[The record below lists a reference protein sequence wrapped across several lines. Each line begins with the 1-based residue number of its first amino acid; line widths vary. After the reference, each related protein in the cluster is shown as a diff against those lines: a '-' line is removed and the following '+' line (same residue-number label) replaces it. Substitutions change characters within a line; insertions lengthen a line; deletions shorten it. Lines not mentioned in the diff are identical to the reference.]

1 MAFRLV
7 YTDFWEDPKV
17 MEEMTPEDRYFYLYL
32 LTNPNTNMLG
42 IYQITKKQMAF
53 ELGYSPES
61 INSLLD
67 RFENHHKL
75 VRYNQETRELLV
87 KKYAKYNLNKGG
99 KPIIDCI
106 KKELK
111 GIKDTSMLLE
121 IVDLIPNEGIKNTVN
136 DFLRTGII
144 TFEPSK
150 TSIPKDLDNIST
162 RDYII
167 FRDNQT
173 CFYTGEKLSFN
184 KIQIDHVKPRTD
196 GGTGEPFNLV
206 VTSSNLNNSKSG
218 KDLKVFCKEFNLNYD
233 VIISKLTILEEFEN
247 LRTKSNITYRE
258 TIENNIHTIDDIV
271 NYINTTR
278 KNNKYDTSTN
288 QNQKQIPNQHL
299 KLVGVVVDDELG
311 TVFDYFT
318 KHNFMLS
325 PAQYDL
331 IKSDYEQFPK
341 DEILKAIEI
350 SDNNCK
356 RTYNYFKGVLNK
368 IHTEGIKSEKP
379 KVKISF
385 GLDNSEFG
393 WR

>member
-32 LTNPNTNMLG
+32 LTNPHTNMIG
-42 IYQITKKQMAF
+42 IYQILKKQMAF

-67 RFENHHKL
+67 RFINHHKL
-75 VRYNQETRELLV
+75 IKYDTETKEIFI

-99 KPIIDCI
+99 RPIECCI
-106 KKELK
+106 EKELK
-111 GIKDTSMLLE
+111 SIKNTQWLIE
-121 IVDLIPNEGIKNTVN
+121 IVDLIPNTKIRNIILEFYNNQLSN
-136 DFLRTGII
+136 D
-144 TFEPSK
+144 TFN
-150 TSIPKDLDNIST
+150 D
-162 RDYII
+162 
-167 FRDNQT
+167 
-173 CFYTGEKLSFN
+173 
-184 KIQIDHVKPRTD
+184 
-196 GGTGEPFNLV
+196 
-206 VTSSNLNNSKSG
+206 SSDDTYN
-218 KDLKVFCKEFNLNYD
+218 DTNYD
-233 VIISKLTILEEFEN
+233 SFTIRGE
-247 LRTKSNITYRE
+247 TKPNQ
-258 TIENNIHTIDDIV
+258 NQNQ
-271 NYINTTR
+271 
-278 KNNKYDTSTN
+278 N
-288 QNQKQIPNQHL
+288 QNQKM
-299 KLVGVVVDDELG
+299 VGVVVDNELG
-311 TVFDYFT
+311 SVFDYFE

-331 IKSDYEQFPK
+331 IKADYEQFSK
-341 DEILKAIEI
+341 EEILKAIEI

-368 IHTEGIKSEKP
+368 IHTEGIKNEKP

>member
-32 LTNPNTNMLG
+32 LTNPHTNMIG
-42 IYQITKKQMAF
+42 IYQILKKQMAF

-67 RFENHHKL
+67 RFINHHKL
-75 VRYNQETRELLV
+75 IKYDAETKEIFI

-99 KPIIDCI
+99 KPIECCI
-106 KKELK
+106 EKELK
-111 GIKDTSMLLE
+111 SIKNTQWLIE
-121 IVDLIPNEGIKNTVN
+121 IVDLVPNA
-136 DFLRTGII
+136 
-144 TFEPSK
+144 
-150 TSIPKDLDNIST
+150 
-162 RDYII
+162 
-167 FRDNQT
+167 
-173 CFYTGEKLSFN
+173 
-184 KIQIDHVKPRTD
+184 KIR
-196 GGTGEPFNLV
+196 NM
-206 VTSSNLNNSKSG
+206 
-218 KDLKVFCKEFNLNYD
+218 
-233 VIISKLTILEEFEN
+233 ILEFYN
-247 LRTKSNITYRE
+247 SQLSNDTFNDTY
-258 TIENNIHTIDDIV
+258 DDT
-271 NYINTTR
+271 YS
-278 KNNKYDTSTN
+278 DTSYDSFTIRGETKPNQNQN
-288 QNQKQIPNQHL
+288 QNQKKKQNQ
-299 KLVGVVVDDELG
+299 KMVGVVVDNELG
-311 TVFDYFT
+311 SVFDYFT

-331 IKSDYEQFPK
+331 IEADYEQFSK
-341 DEILKAIEI
+341 EEIFKAIEI

-368 IHTEGIKSEKP
+368 IHTEGIKNKEP

>member
-111 GIKDTSMLLE
+111 GIKDISMLLE

-150 TSIPKDLDNIST
+150 TSIPKDLDSIST

-167 FRDNQT
+167 FRD
-173 CFYTGEKLSFN
+173 K
-184 KIQIDHVKPRTD
+184 
-196 GGTGEPFNLV
+196 
-206 VTSSNLNNSKSG
+206 
-218 KDLKVFCKEFNLNYD
+218 
-233 VIISKLTILEEFEN
+233 
-247 LRTKSNITYRE
+247 
-258 TIENNIHTIDDIV
+258 
-271 NYINTTR
+271 
-278 KNNKYDTSTN
+278 
-288 QNQKQIPNQHL
+288 
-299 KLVGVVVDDELG
+299 
-311 TVFDYFT
+311 
-318 KHNFMLS
+318 
-325 PAQYDL
+325 
-331 IKSDYEQFPK
+331 
-341 DEILKAIEI
+341 
-350 SDNNCK
+350 
-356 RTYNYFKGVLNK
+356 
-368 IHTEGIKSEKP
+368 
-379 KVKISF
+379 
-385 GLDNSEFG
+385 
-393 WR
+393 